1 MILPDKY
8 KIKYSSSCTTSKA
21 DARVYEE
28 WASGRLTPFEGA
40 RMIENNNNIG
50 CGTISA
56 LQFVANAICLGYWGA
71 RAEYLNVIGLE
82 ISNTERKAYQECYG
96 LPIAD
101 ELILQ
106 CVGTGEKI
114 RKDGGR

>member
-8 KIKYSSSCTTSKA
+8 RIKYHSSRDTSRA
-21 DARVYEE
+21 DVRVYEE
-28 WASGRLTPFEGA
+28 WAGGRLTPLEGA
-40 RMIENNNNIG
+40 RMIETNNDLG
-50 CGTISA
+50 CGTVSA

-106 CVGTGEKI
+106 CVGTGERIK
-114 RKDGGR
+114 KEGGR